1 MRIENP
7 QKHGKFGVISFK
19 DYKLPSAT
27 IIPFI
32 IQSDHKTVSLVIIR
46 TFRNDD
52 NVLFSIDLMQT
63 LSYLSRR
70 FIGTKIYFVWLIFQM
85 NFHNT
90 FKRAS

>member
-63 LSYLSRR
+63 LSLL
-70 FIGTKIYFVWLIFQM
+70 IIYSI
-85 NFHNT
+85 
-90 FKRAS
+90 